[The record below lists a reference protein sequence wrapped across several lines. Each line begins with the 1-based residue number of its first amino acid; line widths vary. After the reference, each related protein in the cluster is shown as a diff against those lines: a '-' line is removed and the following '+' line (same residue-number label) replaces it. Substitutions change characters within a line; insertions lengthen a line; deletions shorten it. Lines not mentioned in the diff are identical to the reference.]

1 MISEQWDMIQAM
13 LISGG
18 YDPSYGMPPK
28 RIEDSDR
35 RTYTCPRGHNFTTAN
50 PLIIAV
56 ENEPEYNTG
65 PICTYCLVDWHKRN
79 VNAEQVR
86 NE

>member
-1 MISEQWDMIQAM
+1 MTNEQWNNIQE
-13 LISGG
+13 LLVQGG
-18 YDPSYGMPPK
+18 YDPSYDMPPK
-28 RIEDSDR
+28 KIEEGAKVYS
-35 RTYTCPRGHNFTTAN
+35 CPRGHNFRTSN